1 MRGERLHIFG
11 IRHHGPGSARGLVAA
26 LAQLK
31 PRKILIEGPAEASHL
46 IAYAGRDQMT
56 PPLAI
61 LVYASQDPSH
71 ASFYPFAAYSPEW
84 CAMVWGNENNIPAE
98 FIDLP
103 CAYRLAKELAQST
116 EPDKE
121 ISEDIPLP
129 DEPDTEVN
137 PQQQA
142 LTRDPFFHLAT
153 LAGYDDAEAWWNDII
168 EEGHHGDGHF
178 SAIEHAVAALREHSE
193 ESTETLQRE
202 AYMRLQ
208 IHKALQETDGAI
220 AVVCGAWHAPALRDL
235 SHIGADQKALNK
247 LPKTKTEATWS
258 PWSDRHLAAA
268 TGYGAGVSSP
278 GWYQFLWRQG
288 HQNLS
293 LAATWQ
299 QRVAHLLRSEGLM
312 TSTASV
318 IEAARLSHSL
328 AALRDRPSPGLAEMN
343 DASLSVLCG
352 GDLLPLKLIHERLI
366 IGSTVGEVAPDVPQP
381 PLQADLGKLLKKYRL
396 KLETDTQDLTLDLRS
411 EAGIAKSVLFNRLL
425 LLNIPWGSFLL
436 SSGRGIFRENWR
448 LCWDPAF
455 SVRLNEAI
463 RFGPTIRRA
472 ALNSAIEQIEQA
484 KTVADAAK
492 LVEQCLLADLI
503 QAAEQAITRLES
515 LSVQGN
521 EVSFLI
527 DAVVPLVNIL
537 RYGTARPIPEL
548 TLRSLALSMINE
560 TLVRL
565 PYSVQNLDEQE
576 SDALMKRLGSFQ
588 HAVYLLNDADIV
600 GRWYALLNALIHTN
614 TCNPGIQGLAAH
626 FLYDNG
632 KLTAE
637 ELHKLLAQV
646 MSYGTPPL
654 HSARWL
660 EGFLSGSAEIIIV
673 DDALFLIMD
682 EWLMTL
688 PEDDFMETIPL
699 IRRAFSG
706 FGLSQRHRLLAKV
719 RAGTAAIHPGASEQL
734 GKQDEGGEYFE
745 LALPLLAA
753 ILNVSF
759 DKE

>member
-1 MRGERLHIFG
+1 MTESRLHIFG

-26 LAQLK
+26 LNHLK
-31 PRKILIEGPAEASHL
+31 PVKILIEGPAEASHL

-103 CAYRLAKELAQST
+103 CAYRLAKALAQTSQ
-116 EPDKE
+116 PDTE
-121 ISEDIPLP
+121 ISEDAPLP
-129 DEPDTEVN
+129 DKPGAEES
-137 PQQQA
+137 PQQEA

-168 EEGHHGDGHF
+168 EEGHHGDSHF
-178 SAIEHAVAALREHSE
+178 SAIENAVAALREYCK

-202 AYMRLQ
+202 VYMRLQ
-208 IHKALQETDGAI
+208 IHKTLQETDGTI

-235 SHIGADQKALNK
+235 SRIGADQKALNK
-247 LPKTKTEATWS
+247 LPKTKTEATWA

-288 HQNLS
+288 HQNQS

-312 TSTASV
+312 ASTAAV

-328 AALRDRPSPGLAEMN
+328 AALRARPSPGLAEMN

-352 GDLLPLKLIHERLI
+352 GVLLPLRLIHERLI
-366 IGSTVGEVAPDVPQP
+366 IGASVGEVAPDVPQP

-396 KLETDTQDLTLDLRS
+396 KLETDSQELTLDLRS

-425 LLNIPWGSFLL
+425 LLNIPWGSFLP
-436 SSGRGIFRENWR
+436 STGRGTFREKWR

-463 RFGPTIRRA
+463 RFGPTIQQA
-472 ALNSAIEQIEQA
+472 ALNSAIEQVGQA

-492 LVEQCLLADLI
+492 LVEQCLLADLT
-503 QAAEQAITRLES
+503 QAAGQAITRLES

-521 EVSFLI
+521 EVNFLI

-548 TLRSLALSMINE
+548 TLRGLTVSMMNE

-565 PYSVQNLDEQE
+565 PYAVQNLDEQE
-576 SDALMKRLGSFQ
+576 GDAMMKRLGSFH
-588 HAVYLLNDADIV
+588 HAVYLLADEDIV
-600 GRWYALLNALIHTN
+600 SRWYTLLKGLIHAS
-614 TCNPGIQGLAAH
+614 TCNAGIQGLAAH
-626 FLYDNG
+626 FLYDNA
-632 KLTAE
+632 KLAAE
-637 ELHKLLAQV
+637 ELHKLLVQV

-660 EGFLSGSAEIIIV
+660 EGFLSGSADIIIV

-682 EWLMTL
+682 EWLMAL
-688 PEDDFMETIPL
+688 PEEDFMETIPL
-699 IRRAFSG
+699 IRRAFFG

-719 RAGTAAIHPGASEQL
+719 RAGTTAIHPGTSGQAIEL
-734 GKQDEGGEYFE
+734 DEGGKYFE
-745 LALPLLAA
+745 LALPLLAT
-753 ILNVSF
+753 ILNLSIG
-759 DKE
+759 KE